1 MLGYA
6 PAHPPAITTTSD
18 RSSGL
23 HPIRHAQGAIL
34 GLLGA
39 PARTRGVPPAP
50 ERPYVVLL
58 GLDPTP
64 ASRAMTLGAPKGSRQ
79 TLLYCGTTPTGRG

>member
-1 MLGYA
+1 MLIHALG
-6 PAHPPAITTTSD
+6 HPPAILITSD
-18 RSSGL
+18 RPSGL

-50 ERPYVVLL
+50 ERLYVV
-58 GLDPTP
+58 
-64 ASRAMTLGAPKGSRQ
+64 
-79 TLLYCGTTPTGRG
+79 